1 MHLPNGDTLTGLQEA
16 QLQIDSLPQAAQ
28 QAHIV
33 QGLEHNLISVGKLC
47 DHNLTATFR
56 KNDVLIQH
64 DGETILSG
72 NRDITTGL
80 WTMPMT
86 STNMCNFIYSSQST
100 KNIIKF
106 LYAALGSP
114 SISTLISAIKN
125 GYLKTWPGLTTQAV
139 TKYITT
145 SDASVK
151 GHMDRIR
158 KNIRSTKASID
169 KIETLDSTIKTK
181 EAFAQISETAKV
193 YTDQTGR
200 FPTTSSNGSKYVFI
214 LYAYDINAI
223 LAEPLKSRTA
233 THITEAYDKI
243 IKMLKRCGH
252 QPKVHWLD
260 NEASA
265 LMKDYDTD
273 QKINYQLVPP
283 HTHRRNAAERA
294 IRTWK
299 NHYIANLC
307 TVHAS
312 FPLHLWDRLI
322 PQVTMTL
329 NMLRPCRYNKKLSA
343 YEAMHGTY
351 NFDATPMAP
360 LGCKI
365 LIHETPNQRRSWD
378 PHAIDGFY
386 IGPSLEHYRC
396 YRAYIP
402 ATRCERVAETVEFQP
417 TICETPMITDKEN
430 AIITANTLTKI
441 LQKPS
446 VIPNMDTTTMDA
458 LKKLANIF
466 SHKLVT
472 EKSDE
477 IVPPPI
483 CDRPSPPRVAVTP
496 APILPPLPRPDTRFP
511 RVVEAEPDEIEAVA
525 EEEDISPPIFLPHRY
540 PLRSLSQQHH
550 AHAITSADGD
560 QMEYRHL
567 INNPTTK
574 QTWENSFCNEV
585 GRLAQGRQS
594 TGLPG
599 TNTLFFIPYDDIP
612 EDRRKDVTYARIVVD
627 YRPQKA
633 EPHRTRITV
642 GGNRINYPDTV
653 TTETAELTTHKLL
666 LNSVVSTRGAKYM
679 TADIGNFYLGTP
691 MERFE
696 YMFMPM
702 KYIPLEIQ
710 QQYNLQALAKDGKVY
725 TRIEK
730 GMYGLPQAGILANHQ
745 LRKNL
750 LPFGYYPCKN
760 TPGLWKH
767 TWRPIMF
774 TLVVDDFGVKYT
786 GREHADHL
794 ISALQTLYPKVTTD
808 WTGDLYC
815 GIRLNWNSEYS
826 QVELSMPGYIEKLL
840 HKYQYQP
847 TIPQHA
853 PYPCRPIQYGAKVQM
868 ATPTDETETIDSQ
881 DKTRVQQIVGSLLYY
896 ARAVD
901 PTILPALNAL
911 ASQQAKPTKQT
922 VANLHQLLDFVA
934 THKDATIVFTPSEMI
949 LKVHT
954 DASYLSEPQ
963 ARSRYGGHFYMG
975 SRPMH
980 STTLNGPVHT
990 TASIL
995 KNVMASAA
1003 EAEYGGIFMNAKA
1016 ALPLRQAL
1024 HDLDH
1029 QQPPTP
1035 IQTDNNTASGIANQ
1049 TIKQKHS
1056 KTVDMRFH
1064 WIKDRIQQKQF
1075 DVFWKPG
1082 QENKAD
1088 YFSKHHPPAHHLQMR
1103 PKFLKS
1109 EASFRAA

>member
-1 MHLPNGDTLTGLQEA
+1 MKIDALPKTA
-16 QLQIDSLPQAAQ
+16 KQAL
-28 QAHIV
+28 IV

-47 DHNLTATFR
+47 DSNLTATFR
-56 KNDVLIQH
+56 KNDVLIQQ
-64 DGETILSG
+64 DGETILTG
-72 NRDITTGL
+72 ERNLRTGL

-86 STNMCNFIYSSQST
+86 HTNMCNFIYSSEST
-100 KNIIKF
+100 KNVIKF

-114 SISTLISAIKN
+114 SLSTLNTAIKN
-125 GYLKTWPGLTTQAV
+125 GYLKTWPGMTTQAV

-145 SDASVK
+145 SDACVK

-158 KNIRSTKASID
+158 KNIRSTKPDTISKDSPAS
-169 KIETLDSTIKTK
+169 KTKYK
-181 EAFAQISETAKV
+181 EAFAQITETEKV
-193 YTDQTGR
+193 YTDQTGK
-200 FPTTSSNGSKYVFI
+200 FPTTSSNGNKYVFI
-214 LYAYDINAI
+214 LYAYDLNAI

-233 THITEAYDKI
+233 THITEAYDKLI
-243 IKMLKRCGH
+243 QQLRRCGH
-252 QPKVHWLD
+252 QPTVHWLD

-265 LMKDYDTD
+265 LMKNYDLD

-307 TVHAS
+307 NVHPS

-322 PQVTMTL
+322 PQVTMAL
-329 NMLRPCRYNKKLSA
+329 NMLRPCRFNNKLSA
-343 YEAMHGTY
+343 YEAMHGTFNY
-351 NFDATPMAP
+351 DATPLAP

-365 LIHETPNQRRSWD
+365 LIHETPEQRTSWG
-378 PHAIDGFY
+378 PHAVDGYY
-386 IGPSLEHYRC
+386 IGPALEHYRC

-402 ATRCERVAETVEFQP
+402 TTRSERIAETVEFQP
-417 TICETPMITDKEN
+417 HICETPMITDKEN
-430 AIITANTLTKI
+430 AIIAAHNLTKI
-441 LQKPS
+441 LQKPN
-446 VIPNMDTTTMDA
+446 VLPKMETTTMEA
-458 LKKLANIF
+458 LQKLAAIF
-466 SHKLVT
+466 SHQLIT
-472 EKSDE
+472 DT
-477 IVPPPI
+477 PPT
-483 CDRPSPPRVAVTP
+483 PSNTRCMKEHAPPRVAVTP
-496 APILPPLPRPDTRFP
+496 APTPQHPTNKDAPFP
-511 RVVEAEPDEIEAVA
+511 RVVEAEPDEFDEQCDDT
-525 EEEDISPPIFLPHRY
+525 EESPPILTPSHRY
-540 PLRSLSQQHH
+540 PLRSLSQTHH
-550 AHAITSADGD
+550 INAITSAEGN

-567 INNPTTK
+567 ITDPSTK
-574 QTWENSFCNEV
+574 QIWENSFCNEV
-585 GRLAQGRQS
+585 GRLAQGRKA

-599 TNTLFFIPYDDIP
+599 TNTLFFISYDDIP

-666 LNSVVSTRGAKYM
+666 LNSVVSTRGAQYM

-691 MERFE
+691 MDRFE
-696 YMFMPM
+696 YMFIPM
-702 KYIPLEIQ
+702 KFIPLEIQ
-710 QQYNLQALAKDGKVY
+710 QQYNLQEKAKDGKVY

-750 LPFGYYPCKN
+750 LPFGYFPCKN

-767 TWRPIMF
+767 SWRPIKF
-774 TLVVDDFGVKYT
+774 TLVVDDFGVMYSGK
-786 GREHADHL
+786 EHAEHL
-794 ISALQTLYPKVTTD
+794 ISTLQTLYPKVTTD

-815 GIRLNWNSEYS
+815 GIHLHWNHDYS
-826 QVELSMPGYIEKLL
+826 NVELSMPGYIDKLL

-847 TIPQHA
+847 NIPQHS

-868 ATPTDETETIDSQ
+868 ATPDDKTEAIDQ
-881 DKTRVQQIVGSLLYY
+881 QGKTRVQQIVGSLLYY

-911 ASQQAKPTKQT
+911 ASQQANPTQQT
-922 VANLHQLLDFVA
+922 VQNLHQLLDFVA
-934 THKDATIVFTPSEMI
+934 THKNATIVFTPSGMI

-963 ARSRYGGHFYMG
+963 ARSRYAGHFYMG
-975 SRPMH
+975 NNPLH
-980 STTLNGPVHT
+980 GTTHNGPVHT
-990 TASIL
+990 TASVL

-1016 ALPLRQAL
+1016 SLPMRQAL
-1024 HDLDH
+1024 EDMGHP
-1029 QQPPTP
+1029 QPPTP
-1035 IQTDNNTASGIANQ
+1035 IQTDNNTAAGIANQ

-1064 WIKDRIQQKQF
+1064 WIQDRIKQGQF

-1088 YFSKHHPPAHHLQMR
+1088 YFSKHHPPAHHLLMR
-1103 PKFLKS
+1103 PKFLKN
-1109 EASFRAA
+1109 EASFTNSKPLREGVFISYAPAT